1 MQSKGEEIFVQI
13 LKIGD
18 GGAEVSLLQKGLV
31 RAGFGPLRLDG
42 IFGPATERA
51 LQAFQK
57 ANGLRPDGIFGP
69 LTESALTPWFTGFL
83 RHTVTAGDTLW
94 RIAWRYGTTL
104 AALDAANPEVDPFD
118 LRIGSKLTVPL
129 GFAVTPTDIPWCSA
143 LAEYCVRG
151 LLARYPSLR
160 GETIGESALSR
171 PLQALTA
178 GDGPRRVIFTAAHH
192 ANEWTTAPLVMK
204 YAETLMDALAQGGS
218 VYGVTA
224 EELFFRTQISFVP
237 TVNPDGVDLV
247 TGALG
252 EPYRSRA
259 ADIARG
265 WPSIPFPEGWKANLQ
280 GVDLNLQ
287 YPAGWETA
295 RAIKT
300 AQGFDRP
307 APRDY
312 VGPAPLSAPESAALA
327 AFTEALDPDLVLAY
341 HTQGNVIYWQ
351 FMGSAPPGSREL
363 GLRLA
368 AASGY
373 TLENEPYESS
383 FAGYKDWFLQDFDRP
398 GYTVEAGV
406 GENPLPPAA
415 FDAMWE
421 ANLGLMTLAAL
432 GTE

>member
-18 GGAEVSLLQKGLV
+18 KGAEVSLLQKGLV
-31 RAGFGPLRLDG
+31 RAHFGPLRLDG

-51 LQAFQK
+51 VRAFQK
-57 ANGLRPDGIFGP
+57 SKGLSPDGIFGP
-69 LTESALTPWFTGFL
+69 LTEKAMTPWFTGFV
-83 RHTVTAGDTLW
+83 RHTVAPGDTLW

-104 AALDAANPEVDPFD
+104 AALDAANPETDPFD
-118 LRIGSKLTVPL
+118 LRPGQQLTVPL
-129 GFAVTPTDIPWCSA
+129 GFDVTPTDIPWSSA
-143 LAEYCVRG
+143 LAEYVIRG
-151 LLARYPSLR
+151 LAARYPSLR
-160 GETIGESALSR
+160 QERIGQSALGR
-171 PLQALTA
+171 PIYALTA
-178 GDGPRRVIFTAAHH
+178 GDGPRRSIFTAAHH
-192 ANEWTTAPLVMK
+192 ANEWITAPLTAK
-204 YAETLMDALAQGGS
+204 YAETLMALR
-218 VYGVTA
+218 VYGVPA
-224 EELFFRTQISFVP
+224 EEILFRARISFVP
-237 TVNPDGVDLV
+237 MVNPDGVDLV

-259 ADIARG
+259 EDIARG
-265 WPSIPFPEGWKANLQ
+265 WPEIPFPSGWKANLE

-295 RAIKT
+295 RSIKA

-341 HTQGNVIYWQ
+341 HTQGEVIYWQ
-351 FMGSAPPGSREL
+351 FMDSAPPGSREL

-373 TLENEPYESS
+373 ALGEEPYDSS

-398 GYTVEAGV
+398 GYTVEAGS
-406 GENPLPPAA
+406 GENPLPLSD
-415 FDAMWE
+415 FDSLWE
-421 ANLGLMTLAAL
+421 ANVGLMTLAAL